1 MELQRLC
8 ISYAGRRNSGTWELY
23 QRENQS
29 SLSLSVPD
37 ESKREDLLKK
47 EREGE
52 RERDSVNK
60 SQLNRFLYIKR
71 GLYHFHFLFLF
82 SFEPNSLL

>member
-47 EREGE
+47 GREGE
-52 RERDSVNK
+52 RDRESDEWGEASDLMRPELRMSGTGID
-60 SQLNRFLYIKR
+60 QQC
-71 GLYHFHFLFLF
+71 
-82 SFEPNSLL
+82 

>member
-47 EREGE
+47 GREGE
-52 RERDSVNK
+52 RER
-60 SQLNRFLYIKR
+60 
-71 GLYHFHFLFLF
+71 
-82 SFEPNSLL
+82 